1 MWLITERGWHAA
13 QDKCYFCIATHFDN
27 PRLLV
32 TSPVLCHSS
41 NRSWGQNQSYNFLF
55 QEYDRC
61 RMQTK
66 GMARQ
71 SNYNYIIAPESESWE
86 PCSWPIEERADGAS
100 GSHHIYAWVIV
111 LCIGRAGLAVDKG
124 KKSEKASKIAELP
137 AHLTGRL
144 WFRVVKCTNGTLPQR
159 LKFVLS
165 GWKSNDKNPVLGMG
179 TSGKIH

>member
-66 GMARQ
+66 GMAQQ
-71 SNYNYIIAPESESWE
+71 SNYNYIIALESESWE

-124 KKSEKASKIAELP
+124 KEWESLENCWVTCTSHRQTLMQGCEMYKWNTPTKAEVCPLWLEK
-137 AHLTGRL
+137 
-144 WFRVVKCTNGTLPQR
+144 
-159 LKFVLS
+159 
-165 GWKSNDKNPVLGMG
+165 
-179 TSGKIH
+179 